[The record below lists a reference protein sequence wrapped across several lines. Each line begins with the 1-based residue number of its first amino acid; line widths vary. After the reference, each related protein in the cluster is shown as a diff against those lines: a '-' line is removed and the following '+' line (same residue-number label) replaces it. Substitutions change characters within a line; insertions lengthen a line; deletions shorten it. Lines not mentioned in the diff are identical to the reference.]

1 MIDKEKK
8 IEQLKE
14 LDKVMDEIVK
24 KVYEEKNLHF
34 KQHLAI
40 ISIWKN
46 SYFTR
51 LFYSWAGGVVL
62 AKKHTTIYPL
72 IQSPQQATIR

>member
-40 ISIWKN
+40 ISI
-46 SYFTR
+46 
-51 LFYSWAGGVVL
+51 
-62 AKKHTTIYPL
+62 
-72 IQSPQQATIR
+72 